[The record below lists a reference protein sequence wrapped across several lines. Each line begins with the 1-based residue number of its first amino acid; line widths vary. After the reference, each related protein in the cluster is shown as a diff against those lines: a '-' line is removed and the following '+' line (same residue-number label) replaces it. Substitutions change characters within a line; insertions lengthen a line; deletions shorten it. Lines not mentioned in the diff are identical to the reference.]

1 MMQSSKYIGQGYVID
16 YLLQF
21 YLKDKFKS
29 IQPVNNQDNA
39 SKLNFIVENEN
50 GVKLGVHVT
59 INTDDSKT
67 ASFIKHKPDILLIA
81 DKAIYLHINLS
92 LHENEKQ
99 DENQLITNILDN
111 AYIVIKNSF
120 SDIDDIVA
128 YQVSPY
134 GMQKQDLN
142 KIITYIAEYRN
153 NLIEQRNKNIDE
165 LEGDPI
171 EASIIRIKGKLIVVE
186 LESGS
191 THVGV
196 VDYDAVNKDAIIEK
210 SNEEVKKVNKQFRRG
225 LITDKERFDL
235 VIDIWTK
242 AKKEIEKEES
252 GYDRGKQ
259 PEGGGRRIWRRYECD
274 HDHYGRRGSFTR
286 AYVERGGS
294 LKDPGSDPEDEK
306 RIRPYPARGRE
317 EGNAGDLQLD
327 NGTEPVIRFAHI
339 RHVPKSIVSLAEG
352 MITEEEKHENK
363 GKNNTDHHAGAY
375 DGYSAADGVYASGL
389 PEYRA
394 PGNYI

>member
-165 LEGDPI
+165 LEGDLI

-196 VDYDAVNKDAIIEK
+196 VDYDAVNKDAIIEEMH
-210 SNEEVKKVNKQFRRG
+210 NAETNM
-225 LITDKERFDL
+225 
-235 VIDIWTK
+235 
-242 AKKEIEKEES
+242 
-252 GYDRGKQ
+252 
-259 PEGGGRRIWRRYECD
+259 
-274 HDHYGRRGSFTR
+274 YGRL
-286 AYVERGGS
+286 E
-294 LKDPGSDPEDEK
+294 
-306 RIRPYPARGRE
+306 
-317 EGNAGDLQLD
+317 
-327 NGTEPVIRFAHI
+327 
-339 RHVPKSIVSLAEG
+339 
-352 MITEEEKHENK
+352 
-363 GKNNTDHHAGAY
+363 
-375 DGYSAADGVYASGL
+375 
-389 PEYRA
+389 
-394 PGNYI
+394 NYIRVLVKMEPNKEPGRPDMARIIALR

>member
-29 IQPVNNQDNA
+29 IQPVNNQDNT

-142 KIITYIAEYRN
+142 KIINYIAEYRN
-153 NLIEQRNKNIDE
+153 NLIEPLSSSTTISFPFIRMID
-165 LEGDPI
+165 
-171 EASIIRIKGKLIVVE
+171 ASIGSPSNSSMFLLRCSIRLF
-186 LESGS
+186 L
-191 THVGV
+191 
-196 VDYDAVNKDAIIEK
+196 
-210 SNEEVKKVNKQFRRG
+210 
-225 LITDKERFDL
+225 
-235 VIDIWTK
+235 
-242 AKKEIEKEES
+242 
-252 GYDRGKQ
+252 
-259 PEGGGRRIWRRYECD
+259 
-274 HDHYGRRGSFTR
+274 
-286 AYVERGGS
+286 
-294 LKDPGSDPEDEK
+294 
-306 RIRPYPARGRE
+306 
-317 EGNAGDLQLD
+317 
-327 NGTEPVIRFAHI
+327 
-339 RHVPKSIVSLAEG
+339 
-352 MITEEEKHENK
+352 
-363 GKNNTDHHAGAY
+363 
-375 DGYSAADGVYASGL
+375 YSA
-389 PEYRA
+389 
-394 PGNYI
+394 I